1 MRLSAV
7 RKVLETLVF
16 QELGIFETLGS
27 KISHGA
33 SKKIAD
39 VRTHLRKV
47 SKEDFIGGIRA
58 EIPHKNILIDN
69 SFSANLASMC
79 REFKFDGG
87 PAHE

>member
-39 VRTHLRKV
+39 VRTHLSKV
-47 SKEDFIGGIRA
+47 SKNLFFKRISSKKERKLFFIIQSSKKSTF
-58 EIPHKNILIDN
+58 PLDKSLT
-69 SFSANLASMC
+69 
-79 REFKFDGG
+79 
-87 PAHE
+87 

>member
-47 SKEDFIGGIRA
+47 SKNLFFKRISSKKEPKLFFIIQSSKKSTF
-58 EIPHKNILIDN
+58 PLDKSLT
-69 SFSANLASMC
+69 
-79 REFKFDGG
+79 
-87 PAHE
+87 

>member
-47 SKEDFIGGIRA
+47 SKKSIFQ
-58 EIPHKNILIDN
+58 KNILQKRAEALFYYPIKQKVN
-69 SFSANLASMC
+69 FS
-79 REFKFDGG
+79 
-87 PAHE
+87 P

>member
-47 SKEDFIGGIRA
+47 SKKSIFQ
-58 EIPHKNILIDN
+58 KNILQKRAEALFYYPIKQKVNFPLDK
-69 SFSANLASMC
+69 SL
-79 REFKFDGG
+79 
-87 PAHE
+87 P